1 MGSEGEPKAIS
12 YIKDRFSQI
21 NITMKEES
29 FEGTKFWTT
38 FLQIGMI
45 FANLTYY
52 SNGIFIHIFSIL
64 ESFCYFLNY
73 RSSQFLRSE
82 KLEAGN

>member
-1 MGSEGEPKAIS
+1 
-12 YIKDRFSQI
+12 
-21 NITMKEES
+21 MKEES

-52 SNGIFIHIFSIL
+52 SNGIFIDIFSIL

-73 RSSQFLRSE
+73 WTRNFCAR
-82 KLEAGN
+82 KGWRAGN